1 MCVLRGCADAF
12 PCGFISVCVFCLSSP
27 IKEWGIFCPVTA
39 QIPKATTDVRT
50 WAWRWCRQQQ
60 CQKKEKAEIK
70 KKNTR
75 KRNSRAIGITP
86 NPDTPTPSAVST
98 LPAHTHIMLAK
109 LTWPLIGPS
118 TWVSIINGIPCVP
131 FISVCCCW
139 LEDVEY
145 TDRQSADSSLS
156 HLATYLI
163 AAYPLV
169 YLFCSS
175 ILLSWPFLLRFPAFF
190 AVQNQY
196 K

>member
-1 MCVLRGCADAF
+1 MG
-12 PCGFISVCVFCLSSP
+12 
-27 IKEWGIFCPVTA
+27 
-39 QIPKATTDVRT
+39 VRT
-50 WAWRWCRQQQ
+50 LSPVVSFQCACFVYPPPLRNEEYFVLWPPKFQRQLPTLGLEPEGGVASNNVKRKKK
-60 CQKKEKAEIK
+60 QKLK